1 MQNLVIDFGN
11 TLHKIAI
18 FDGRELIYKNAFSKI
33 AINDILHIQKQ
44 YPGIGK
50 TIFSTV
56 VPLQSELH
64 TFLRNNCSAHELTHL
79 SKIPIKNNYLS
90 PETLGKDRLAVV
102 VGAFQLFPN
111 RNLLII
117 DAGSSITYDMVDNQA
132 QYWGGGIS
140 PGIQMRFKALHQF
153 TCKLPLLTFS
163 DSRTP
168 LIGKNTNE
176 AILSGVLNGIYAEV
190 DGIIDHYK
198 IRYPDI
204 QILFT
209 GGDLKHFDKNLK
221 NNIFAE
227 ENLVLQGLNFIL
239 EYNDI
244 KTA

>member
-11 TLHKIAI
+11 TLQKIAI
-18 FDGRELIYKNAFSKI
+18 FDGRELIYKNAYSKI
-33 AINDILHIQKQ
+33 VINDILHIQEH
-44 YPGIGK
+44 YPKIGK

-56 VPLQSELH
+56 VPLQPELN
-64 TFLRNNCSAHELTHL
+64 TFLRNNCDAHELTHL
-79 SKIPIKNNYLS
+79 SKIPVKNNYLS
-90 PETLGKDRLAVV
+90 PETLGKDRLAAV

-111 RNLLII
+111 QNLLII
-117 DAGSSITYDMVDNQA
+117 DAGSSITYDMIDKQA
-132 QYWGGGIS
+132 QYWGGSIS

-153 TCKLPLLTFS
+153 TGKLPLLTFA